1 MDQNKT
7 AEFILRKRKEKNLTQ
22 KDIAQGLHV
31 SVSAVSKWE
40 RGLSYPDITL
50 LEPLCELLDTSIVE
64 FIKGEDLKDDLS
76 KYEACD
82 LIKELISINRMKEY
96 KKKTLMSDVFYI
108 VALFIVTTIIICLYF
123 FQVIDTDKLFTI
135 IVVVGLIFLALLI
148 IKNYKHSIY
157 GGRFN
162 EHFKDKE

>member
-82 LIKELISINRMKEY
+82 LIKELISINRMK
-96 KKKTLMSDVFYI
+96 
-108 VALFIVTTIIICLYF
+108 
-123 FQVIDTDKLFTI
+123 
-135 IVVVGLIFLALLI
+135 
-148 IKNYKHSIY
+148 
-157 GGRFN
+157 
-162 EHFKDKE
+162 

>member
-1 MDQNKT
+1 M
-7 AEFILRKRKEKNLTQ
+7 
-22 KDIAQGLHV
+22 
-31 SVSAVSKWE
+31 
-40 RGLSYPDITL
+40 
-50 LEPLCELLDTSIVE
+50 E

-108 VALFIVTTIIICLYF
+108 VALFIVTTVIICLYF